1 MPRASRSDLAVPED
15 KLPQG
20 MHTAQGQIRL
30 VFQKLQDTIYRG
42 WFHCLVVV
50 FWVLSCL
57 GFFEREDKDH

>member
-1 MPRASRSDLAVPED
+1 MALVPFQTWHLNLSNQEKFKRVGLMPRASRSDLAVPED

-42 WFHCLVVV
+42 
-50 FWVLSCL
+50 
-57 GFFEREDKDH
+57 